1 VGEVDLLD
9 RYPRTSRDIA
19 ARAAAVPAQREVAS
33 RFAREYFDGD
43 RGQGY
48 GGYRYDGR
56 WMPVAE
62 RIRDHYGLSAG
73 QRVLDVGCA
82 KGFLLH
88 DLLRVVPGLRVA
100 GLDVSSYAIA
110 HAMDDVR
117 PHLVLGSADRLP
129 FADKSVDLVLSIN
142 TVHNLE
148 RSACVLALAEIERIA
163 RRHRYVQVDSWL
175 NESQREKFERWQL
188 TARTYFDPAGW
199 RGLFAE
205 AGYRG
210 DYYWTVTE

>member
-1 VGEVDLLD
+1 MGEVDLLD
-9 RYPRTSRDIA
+9 RYPRTTRDIA
-19 ARAAAVPAQREVAS
+19 ARAAAVPAQRAVAS

-56 WMPVAE
+56 WVPVAE
-62 RIRDHYGLSAG
+62 RFRDHYGLTAG
-73 QRVLDVGCA
+73 QWVLDVGCA

-117 PHLVLGSADRLP
+117 PNLVLGSADRLP
-129 FADKSVDLVLSIN
+129 FADKSVDLVVSIN

-148 RSACVLALAEIERIA
+148 RAACGRALAEIERVA

-175 NESQREKFERWQL
+175 NESQWEKFQRWQL

-199 RGLFAE
+199 RQLFAE

>member
-1 VGEVDLLD
+1 VGEVNLLD
-9 RYPRTSRDIA
+9 HYPRTSRDIA

-33 RFAREYFDGD
+33 RFAHEYFDGD

-56 WMPVAE
+56 WVPVAE
-62 RIRDHYGLSAG
+62 RFRDHYGLTAG
-73 QRVLDVGCA
+73 HLVLDVGCA

-100 GLDVSSYAIA
+100 GLDVSSYAIT

-117 PHLVLGSADRLP
+117 SRLVLGSADRLP
-129 FADKSVDLVLSIN
+129 FADKSVDLVVSIN
-142 TVHNLE
+142 TVHNLD
-148 RSACVLALAEIERIA
+148 RPACARALAEIGRVA